1 MARVPALELSNLSAD
16 VFRAVVEACS
26 DGIVVTDPTRPD
38 NPIVYVNEAFERLT
52 GYHADEVIGQNCR
65 FLNRNDRNQREL
77 EVLREAL
84 GEGRP
89 CRVRLRNYR
98 RDGSL
103 FSNELAVSPILDEA
117 GRARYFVGIQKD
129 VSETE
134 EYRRR
139 LEDSQR
145 RLKRAHQNMVQLS
158 RHDALTGLA
167 NRRHLDEALA
177 HEWRRAVRADR
188 TLTALMI
195 DVDHFKLYNDAF
207 GHPAGDECLRRVAD
221 TLRARCRRPSDVVG
235 RYGGEEFLVLLA
247 GLDDDQS
254 VRMAESLRE
263 GVEALAIPHPSSPA
277 AHRVTISVGAAC
289 VHPRP
294 EGSAEDLVRQA
305 DGALYQAKRAGRNRV
320 IMA

>member
-1 MARVPALELSNLSAD
+1 MARVRAPQLPDLSAD

-26 DGIVVTDPTRPD
+26 DGIVVTDPTLAD
-38 NPIVYVNEAFERLT
+38 NPIIYVNEAFERLT
-52 GYHADEVIGQNCR
+52 GYLAEEVVGQNCR

-77 EVLREAL
+77 EVLRLAL
-84 GEGRP
+84 SEGRP

-103 FSNELAVSPILDEA
+103 FSNELAVSPINDDV
-117 GRARYFVGIQKD
+117 GKVRYFVGIQKD

-177 HEWRRAVRADR
+177 HEWRRSARADR
-188 TLTALMI
+188 SLTALMI

-207 GHPAGDECLRRVAD
+207 GHPAGDECLRKVAD

-247 GLDDDQS
+247 GLDADRA
-254 VRMAESLRE
+254 VRMAETLRE
-263 GVEALAIPHPSSPA
+263 GVESLAIPHPSSPA
-277 AHRVTISVGAAC
+277 ARRVTISVGAAC
-289 VHPRP
+289 VHPHA
-294 EGSAEDLVRQA
+294 EGSPEELIRQA